1 MTYESLYRDFL
12 DFLPEKSE
20 EIKNCMA
27 KVDVEPDEG
36 MHIVFGEVIVLLMIK
51 WVKEKDP
58 VVQKA
63 FEFIETMAM
72 CNDKQ
77 ISEVL
82 DFTIL
87 ESFADQEPEVY
98 AAIKEQLEPNTEER
112 CKAIEEYILQS

>member
-27 KVDVEPDEG
+27 KADVDPDEG
-36 MHIVFGEVIVLLMIK
+36 MHIVFGEVIVPLMMR
-51 WVKEKDP
+51 WAKEKDP
-58 VVQKA
+58 VALKA
-63 FEFIETMAM
+63 FGFIETMAM
-72 CNDKQ
+72 CNDKL

-87 ESFADQEPEVY
+87 ESFADQKPEVY
-98 AAIKEQLEPNTEER
+98 AAIKEQLGPNTKER
-112 CKAIEEYILQS
+112 CKTIEEYILQS